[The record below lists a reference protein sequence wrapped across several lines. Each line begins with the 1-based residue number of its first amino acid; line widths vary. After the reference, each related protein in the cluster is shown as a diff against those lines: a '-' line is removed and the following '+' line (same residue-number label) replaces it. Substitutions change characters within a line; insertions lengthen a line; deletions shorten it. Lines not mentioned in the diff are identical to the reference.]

1 MSDKEIVEMIKRIS
15 PIAWVHINFMGNFIF
30 SLDPPD
36 IDIESMI
43 AGAKLF

>member
-1 MSDKEIVEMIKRIS
+1 MIKRIS